1 MLTPFYDYRCWYVY
15 LCRIAPLVLC
25 TAIVVIVYISY
36 GLVYYW
42 YLFATAMKRLR
53 SDSGSRLEEY
63 EYLLE
68 KTILNHQVVHV

>member
-1 MLTPFYDYRCWYVY
+1 MRLSGNETSVVY
-15 LCRIAPLVLC
+15 SLI
-25 TAIVVIVYISY
+25 VIVCISY
-36 GLVYYW
+36 SLVYYW

-68 KTILNHQVVHV
+68 KTILNYQVVHV